1 MGQSFKNKL
10 KVAQQLCGSSG
21 EYGRADLKG
30 LHDLLFNPKEVPDMF
45 CPGCGAK
52 IDDGARFCP
61 VCGQQ
66 IQAATAAPAH
76 AAAPAQPQHASQPA
90 PTVQPQPGPAFA
102 TVPAMH
108 AAAPASAV
116 RPALSITRIIPCA
129 LAIIAIILSFMPW
142 FSVSPTVVQASSY
155 ASQGANFLSQLAG
168 QSTDYSSSLGF
179 DDSYSV
185 WGLGKAGEVAVTYQD
200 MYDSASD
207 LASSL
212 SDSYYGDDYSDSG
225 HGRVVG
231 ITNPNYGEVSSGGIA
246 FISMA
251 VTAFWALGMLATIAG
266 IVLYLT
272 QGLKVVLPAG
282 CGLMVL
288 SVLAFELLYAN
299 MMSAIGSAATTPIFT
314 ALFAIAAAALTFVL
328 REQTVPSAH

>member
-1 MGQSFKNKL
+1 
-10 KVAQQLCGSSG
+10 
-21 EYGRADLKG
+21 
-30 LHDLLFNPKEVPDMF
+30 MF

-66 IQAATAAPAH
+66 IQAATAAPAR
-76 AAAPAQPQHASQPA
+76 ATAPAQPVSAA
-90 PTVQPQPGPAFA
+90 QPQPGPAFA
-102 TVPAMH
+102 AAPAVH
-108 AAAPASAV
+108 AAAPVSVAQ
-116 RPALSITRIIPCA
+116 PALSITRIIPCV
-129 LAIIAIILSFMPW
+129 LAVVAIVLSFMPW
-142 FSVSPTVVQASSY
+142 FNTSPWVMQASSY

-168 QSTDYSSSLGF
+168 QDTDYSSSLGF
-179 DDSYSV
+179 DENYNV
-185 WGLGKAGEVAVTYQD
+185 WSLGKAGEVAVTYQS
-200 MYDSASD
+200 MCDSASD

-212 SDSYYGDDYSDSG
+212 SDSYYYDDYSDSG
-225 HGRVVG
+225 HGHAVS
-231 ITNPNYGEVSSGGIA
+231 ITNPNYGKVSSGGVS

-251 VTAFWALGMLATIAG
+251 VTAFWALGMLASIAG

-314 ALFAIAAAALTFVL
+314 ALFAIAAAVLTFVL
-328 REQTVPSAH
+328 HEQTAPSAH

>member
-1 MGQSFKNKL
+1 
-10 KVAQQLCGSSG
+10 
-21 EYGRADLKG
+21 
-30 LHDLLFNPKEVPDMF
+30 MF

-61 VCGQQ
+61 VCGHQM
-66 IQAATAAPAH
+66 QAAAPASAH
-76 AAAPAQPQHASQPA
+76 AAAHAQAAPSQPQYAAQPQAA
-90 PTVQPQPGPAFA
+90 PVFSAAP
-102 TVPAMH
+102 VMH

-116 RPALSITRIIPCA
+116 HPALSIARIIPCA
-129 LAIIAIILSFMPW
+129 LAVVAIVLSFMPW
-142 FSVSPTVVQASSY
+142 FSISPTVVQASSY

-168 QSTDYSSSLGF
+168 QNTDYSSSLGF
-179 DDSYSV
+179 DEDYNV
-185 WGLGKAGEVAVTYQD
+185 WSLGKAGEVAVTYQS

-212 SDSYYGDDYSDSG
+212 SSSYYDDYSDSG

-231 ITNPNYGEVSSGGIA
+231 ITNPNYGKVSSGGVS
-246 FISMA
+246 FISFA
-251 VTAFWALGMLATIAG
+251 VTAFWALGMLASIAG

-272 QGLKVVLPAG
+272 RGLKVVLPAG

-299 MMSAIGSAATTPIFT
+299 MMSAVGSPATTPIFM
-314 ALFAIAAAALTFVL
+314 ALFAIAAAVLTFVL
-328 REQTVPSAH
+328 REQTAPTAH

>member
-1 MGQSFKNKL
+1 
-10 KVAQQLCGSSG
+10 
-21 EYGRADLKG
+21 
-30 LHDLLFNPKEVPDMF
+30 MF

-61 VCGQQ
+61 VCGHQMQ
-66 IQAATAAPAH
+66 ATASAPAH
-76 AAAPAQPQHASQPA
+76 AAAHVQAAPSQPQYAAQPQAA
-90 PTVQPQPGPAFA
+90 PVFSAA
-102 TVPAMH
+102 PAMH

-116 RPALSITRIIPCA
+116 HPALSVTRIIPCV
-129 LAIIAIILSFMPW
+129 LAVIAIVFSFMPW
-142 FSVSPTVVQASSY
+142 FNTSPWVMQASSY

-168 QSTDYSSSLGF
+168 QDTDYSSSLGF
-179 DDSYSV
+179 DESYNV
-185 WGLGKAGEVAVTYQD
+185 WSLGKAGEVAVTYQS

-212 SDSYYGDDYSDSG
+212 SSSYYDDYSDSG

-231 ITNPNYGEVSSGGIA
+231 ITNPNYGKVSSGGVS
-246 FISMA
+246 FISFA
-251 VTAFWALGMLATIAG
+251 VTAFWALGMLASIAG

-272 QGLKVVLPAG
+272 RGLKVVLPAG

-299 MMSAIGSAATTPIFT
+299 MMSTVGSPATTPIFM
-314 ALFAIAAAALTFVL
+314 ALFAIAAAVLTFVL
-328 REQTVPSAH
+328 REQTVLSAH

>member
-1 MGQSFKNKL
+1 
-10 KVAQQLCGSSG
+10 
-21 EYGRADLKG
+21 
-30 LHDLLFNPKEVPDMF
+30 MF

-66 IQAATAAPAH
+66 IQAATAAPA
-76 AAAPAQPQHASQPA
+76 QPA
-90 PTVQPQPGPAFA
+90 PAFSA
-102 TVPAMH
+102 APVMH

-116 RPALSITRIIPCA
+116 HPALSIARIIPCA
-129 LAIIAIILSFMPW
+129 LTVVAIVLSFMPW
-142 FSVSPTVVQASSY
+142 FSISPTVVQASSY
-155 ASQGANFLSQLAG
+155 ASQGANYLSQLAG
-168 QSTDYSSSLGF
+168 QNTDYSSSLGF
-179 DDSYSV
+179 DEDYNV
-185 WGLGKAGEVAVTYQD
+185 WSLGKAGEVAVTYQS

-212 SDSYYGDDYSDSG
+212 SSSYYDDYSDSG

-231 ITNPNYGEVSSGGIA
+231 ITNPNYGKVSSGGVS
-246 FISMA
+246 FISFA
-251 VTAFWALGMLATIAG
+251 VTAFWALGMLASIAG

-272 QGLKVVLPAG
+272 RGLKVVLPAG

-299 MMSAIGSAATTPIFT
+299 MMSAVGSPATTPIFM
-314 ALFAIAAAALTFVL
+314 ALFAIAAAVLTFVL
-328 REQTVPSAH
+328 REQTAPTAH

>member
-1 MGQSFKNKL
+1 
-10 KVAQQLCGSSG
+10 
-21 EYGRADLKG
+21 
-30 LHDLLFNPKEVPDMF
+30 MF

-66 IQAATAAPAH
+66 IQAATAAPAQPAP
-76 AAAPAQPQHASQPA
+76 AAQPVPAAQPQL
-90 PTVQPQPGPAFA
+90 GPAFA
-102 TVPAMH
+102 AAPAMH

-116 RPALSITRIIPCA
+116 HPALSVTRIIPCA
-129 LAIIAIILSFMPW
+129 LAVVAIVLSFMPW
-142 FSVSPTVVQASSY
+142 FSISPTVVQASSY

-168 QSTDYSSSLGF
+168 QDTDYSSSLGF
-179 DDSYSV
+179 DESYNV
-185 WGLGKAGEVAVTYQD
+185 WSLGKAGEVAVTYQS

-212 SDSYYGDDYSDSG
+212 SSSYYDDYSDSG
-225 HGRVVG
+225 HGHAVS
-231 ITNPNYGEVSSGGIA
+231 ITNPNYGKVSSGGVS

-251 VTAFWALGMLATIAG
+251 VTAIWALGMLA
-266 IVLYLT
+266 T

-288 SVLAFELLYAN
+288 SVLAFELLYVN

-314 ALFAIAAAALTFVL
+314 ALFAIAAAVLTFVL
-328 REQTVPSAH
+328 REQTVLSAH

>member
-1 MGQSFKNKL
+1 
-10 KVAQQLCGSSG
+10 
-21 EYGRADLKG
+21 
-30 LHDLLFNPKEVPDMF
+30 MF

-66 IQAATAAPAH
+66 IQATASASAH
-76 AAAPAQPQHASQPA
+76 AAAHAQAAPSQPQYAAQPQAA
-90 PTVQPQPGPAFA
+90 PAFS
-102 TVPAMH
+102 
-108 AAAPASAV
+108 AAPASAV
-116 RPALSITRIIPCA
+116 HPALSITRIIPCA
-129 LAIIAIILSFMPW
+129 LAVVAIILSFMPW
-142 FSVSPTVVQASSY
+142 FSISPTVVQASSY

-168 QSTDYSSSLGF
+168 QNTDYSSSLGF
-179 DDSYSV
+179 DESYNV
-185 WGLGKAGEVAVTYQD
+185 WSLGKAGEVAVTYQS

-212 SDSYYGDDYSDSG
+212 SSSYYDDYSDSG
-225 HGRVVG
+225 HGHVVG
-231 ITNPNYGEVSSGGIA
+231 ITNPNYGKVSSGGVS

-251 VTAFWALGMLATIAG
+251 VTAFWALGMLASIAG

-299 MMSAIGSAATTPIFT
+299 MMSAVGSPATTPIFM
-314 ALFAIAAAALTFVL
+314 ALFAIAAAVLTFVL
-328 REQTVPSAH
+328 REQTAPTAH

>member
-1 MGQSFKNKL
+1 
-10 KVAQQLCGSSG
+10 
-21 EYGRADLKG
+21 
-30 LHDLLFNPKEVPDMF
+30 MF

-66 IQAATAAPAH
+66 IQAATAAPVN
-76 AAAPAQPQHASQPA
+76 AAAPAQPAPAAQPVPA
-90 PTVQPQPGPAFA
+90 AQPQSGPAFA
-102 TVPAMH
+102 TAPAMH

-116 RPALSITRIIPCA
+116 HPALSIARIIPCV
-129 LAIIAIILSFMPW
+129 LAVVAIVLSFMPW
-142 FSVSPTVVQASSY
+142 FSISPTVVQASSY

-168 QSTDYSSSLGF
+168 QNTDYSSSLGF
-179 DDSYSV
+179 DESYNV
-185 WGLGKAGEVAVTYQD
+185 WSLGKAGEVAVTYQS

-212 SDSYYGDDYSDSG
+212 SSSYYDDYSDSG
-225 HGRVVG
+225 HGHAVS
-231 ITNPNYGEVSSGGIA
+231 ITNPNYGKVSSGGVS

-314 ALFAIAAAALTFVL
+314 ALFAIAAAVLTFVL
-328 REQTVPSAH
+328 REQTVPSAR

>member
-1 MGQSFKNKL
+1 
-10 KVAQQLCGSSG
+10 
-21 EYGRADLKG
+21 
-30 LHDLLFNPKEVPDMF
+30 MF

-61 VCGQQ
+61 VCGHQM
-66 IQAATAAPAH
+66 QAAAPASAH
-76 AAAPAQPQHASQPA
+76 AAAHAQAAPSQPQYAAQPQAA
-90 PTVQPQPGPAFA
+90 PVFSAAP
-102 TVPAMH
+102 VMH

-116 RPALSITRIIPCA
+116 HPALSIARIIPCA
-129 LAIIAIILSFMPW
+129 LTVVAIVLSFMPW
-142 FSVSPTVVQASSY
+142 FSISPTVVQASSY

-168 QSTDYSSSLGF
+168 QNTDYSSSLGF
-179 DDSYSV
+179 DEDYNV
-185 WGLGKAGEVAVTYQD
+185 WSLGKAGEVAVTYQS

-212 SDSYYGDDYSDSG
+212 SSSYYDDYSDSG
-225 HGRVVG
+225 HGHVVG
-231 ITNPNYGEVSSGGIA
+231 ITNPNYGKVSSGGVS

-251 VTAFWALGMLATIAG
+251 VTAFWALGMLASIAG

-299 MMSAIGSAATTPIFT
+299 MMSAVGSPATTPIFM
-314 ALFAIAAAALTFVL
+314 ALFAIAAAVLTFVL
-328 REQTVPSAH
+328 REQTAPTAH

>member
-1 MGQSFKNKL
+1 
-10 KVAQQLCGSSG
+10 
-21 EYGRADLKG
+21 
-30 LHDLLFNPKEVPDMF
+30 MF

-76 AAAPAQPQHASQPA
+76 TAAPAQPAPAVQPVPA
-90 PTVQPQPGPAFA
+90 AQPQPGSAFA
-102 TVPAMH
+102 TAPAMH

-116 RPALSITRIIPCA
+116 HPALSIARIIPCA
-129 LAIIAIILSFMPW
+129 LAVVAIVLSFMPW
-142 FSVSPTVVQASSY
+142 FSISPTVVQASSY

-168 QSTDYSSSLGF
+168 QDTDYSSSLGF
-179 DDSYSV
+179 DESYNV
-185 WGLGKAGEVAVTYQD
+185 WSLGKAGEVAVTYQS
-200 MYDSASD
+200 MCDSASD

-212 SDSYYGDDYSDSG
+212 SDSYYDDDYSDSG
-225 HGRVVG
+225 RSHLVY
-231 ITNPNYGEVSSGGIA
+231 ITHANDHKAYSLDVA
-246 FISMA
+246 FIPMA
-251 VTAFWALGMLATIAG
+251 VTAFWALGMLASIAG

-288 SVLAFELLYAN
+288 SVLAFELLYVN
-299 MMSAIGSAATTPIFT
+299 MVSAIGSAATTPIFT
-314 ALFAIAAAALTFVL
+314 ALFAIAAAVLTFVL

>member
-1 MGQSFKNKL
+1 
-10 KVAQQLCGSSG
+10 
-21 EYGRADLKG
+21 
-30 LHDLLFNPKEVPDMF
+30 MF

-52 IDDGARFCP
+52 IDDGASFCP

-90 PTVQPQPGPAFA
+90 PTAQPAPATQPQPGPAFA
-102 TVPAMH
+102 AAPAMH
-108 AAAPASAV
+108 AAAPVSAV

-142 FSVSPTVVQASSY
+142 FSVSPTVVQASSH

-179 DDSYSV
+179 DENYNV
-185 WGLGKAGEVAVTYQD
+185 WGLGKAGEVAVTYQS

-225 HGRVVG
+225 HGRAVG
-231 ITNPNYGEVSSGGIA
+231 ITNPNYGKVSSGGVS

-266 IVLYLT
+266 IVLCLT
-272 QGLKVVLPAG
+272 QGLKAVLPAG
-282 CGLMVL
+282 CGLMTL

-314 ALFAIAAAALTFVL
+314 ALFAIAAAVLTFVL

>member
-1 MGQSFKNKL
+1 
-10 KVAQQLCGSSG
+10 
-21 EYGRADLKG
+21 
-30 LHDLLFNPKEVPDMF
+30 MF

-66 IQAATAAPAH
+66 MQATASASAH
-76 AAAPAQPQHASQPA
+76 AAAHAQAAPSQPQYAAQPQAVS
-90 PTVQPQPGPAFA
+90 AFSA
-102 TVPAMH
+102 APAMH

-116 RPALSITRIIPCA
+116 HPALSITRIIPCA
-129 LAIIAIILSFMPW
+129 LAVVAIILSFMPW
-142 FSVSPTVVQASSY
+142 FSISPTVVQASSY

-168 QSTDYSSSLGF
+168 QNTDYSSSLGF
-179 DDSYSV
+179 DESYNV
-185 WGLGKAGEVAVTYQD
+185 WSLGKAGEVAVTYQS

-212 SDSYYGDDYSDSG
+212 SSSYYDDYSDSG
-225 HGRVVG
+225 HGHVVG
-231 ITNPNYGEVSSGGIA
+231 ITNPNYGKVSSGGVS

-251 VTAFWALGMLATIAG
+251 VTAFWALGMLASIAG

-299 MMSAIGSAATTPIFT
+299 MMSAIGSGSPTPIFT
-314 ALFAIAAAALTFVL
+314 ALFAFAAAVLTFVL
-328 REQTVPSAH
+328 REQTVLSAH

>member
-1 MGQSFKNKL
+1 
-10 KVAQQLCGSSG
+10 
-21 EYGRADLKG
+21 
-30 LHDLLFNPKEVPDMF
+30 MF

-61 VCGQQ
+61 VCGHQMQ
-66 IQAATAAPAH
+66 
-76 AAAPAQPQHASQPA
+76 AAAPAPTHAAAHAQAAPNQPQYAA
-90 PTVQPQPGPAFA
+90 QPQAAPAFS
-102 TVPAMH
+102 
-108 AAAPASAV
+108 AAPASAV
-116 RPALSITRIIPCA
+116 HPALSITRIIPCA
-129 LAIIAIILSFMPW
+129 LAVVAIILSFMPW
-142 FSVSPTVVQASSY
+142 FSISPTVVQASSY

-179 DDSYSV
+179 DESYNV
-185 WGLGKAGEVAVTYQD
+185 WSLGKAGEVAVTYQS

-212 SDSYYGDDYSDSG
+212 SSSYYDDYSDSG
-225 HGRVVG
+225 HGHVVG
-231 ITNPNYGEVSSGGIA
+231 ITNPNCGKVSSGGVS

-251 VTAFWALGMLATIAG
+251 VTAFWALGMLASIAG

-314 ALFAIAAAALTFVL
+314 ALFAIAAAVLTFVL
-328 REQTVPSAH
+328 REQTAPTAH

>member
-1 MGQSFKNKL
+1 
-10 KVAQQLCGSSG
+10 
-21 EYGRADLKG
+21 
-30 LHDLLFNPKEVPDMF
+30 MF

-61 VCGQQ
+61 VCGHQMQ
-66 IQAATAAPAH
+66 ATASAPAH
-76 AAAPAQPQHASQPA
+76 AAAHAQAAPSQPQYAAQPQAAHAFS
-90 PTVQPQPGPAFA
+90 
-102 TVPAMH
+102 
-108 AAAPASAV
+108 AAPASAV
-116 RPALSITRIIPCA
+116 HPALSITRVIPCA
-129 LAIIAIILSFMPW
+129 LAVVAIILSFMPW
-142 FSVSPTVVQASSY
+142 FSISPTVVQASSY

-179 DDSYSV
+179 DESYNV
-185 WGLGKAGEVAVTYQD
+185 WSLGKAGEVAVTYQS

-212 SDSYYGDDYSDSG
+212 SSSYYDDYSDSG
-225 HGRVVG
+225 HGHVVG
-231 ITNPNYGEVSSGGIA
+231 ITNPNYGKVSSGGVS

-251 VTAFWALGMLATIAG
+251 VTAFWALGMLASIAG

-282 CGLMVL
+282 CGLMVF

-299 MMSAIGSAATTPIFT
+299 MMSAVGSPATTPIFM
-314 ALFAIAAAALTFVL
+314 ALFAIAAAVLTFVL
-328 REQTVPSAH
+328 REQTAPTAH

>member
-1 MGQSFKNKL
+1 
-10 KVAQQLCGSSG
+10 
-21 EYGRADLKG
+21 
-30 LHDLLFNPKEVPDMF
+30 MF

-66 IQAATAAPAH
+66 IQAATTAPAH

-90 PTVQPQPGPAFA
+90 PAAQPQPGPAFA
-102 TVPAMH
+102 AAPAMH
-108 AAAPASAV
+108 AVAPVSAV

-179 DDSYSV
+179 DENYNV
-185 WGLGKAGEVAVTYQD
+185 WGLGKAGEVAVTYQS

-225 HGRVVG
+225 HGCVVG
-231 ITNPNYGEVSSGGIA
+231 ITNPNYGKVSSGGVS

-282 CGLMVL
+282 CGLMTL

-314 ALFAIAAAALTFVL
+314 ALFAIAAAVLTFVL
-328 REQTVPSAH
+328 RDQAAPMAR

>member
-1 MGQSFKNKL
+1 
-10 KVAQQLCGSSG
+10 
-21 EYGRADLKG
+21 
-30 LHDLLFNPKEVPDMF
+30 MF

-66 IQAATAAPAH
+66 MQATASASAH
-76 AAAPAQPQHASQPA
+76 AAAHAQAAPSQSQYAAQPQAA
-90 PTVQPQPGPAFA
+90 PAFSA
-102 TVPAMH
+102 APAMH

-116 RPALSITRIIPCA
+116 HPALSITRIIPCA
-129 LAIIAIILSFMPW
+129 LAVVAIILSFMPW
-142 FSVSPTVVQASSY
+142 FSISPTVVQASSY

-168 QSTDYSSSLGF
+168 QNTDYSSSLGF
-179 DDSYSV
+179 DESYNV
-185 WGLGKAGEVAVTYQD
+185 WSLGKAGEVAVTYQS

-212 SDSYYGDDYSDSG
+212 SSSYYDDYSDSG
-225 HGRVVG
+225 HGHVVG
-231 ITNPNYGEVSSGGIA
+231 ITNPNYGKVSSGGVS

-251 VTAFWALGMLATIAG
+251 VTAFWTLGMLASIAG

-282 CGLMVL
+282 CGLMML

-299 MMSAIGSAATTPIFT
+299 MMSAVGSPATTPIFM
-314 ALFAIAAAALTFVL
+314 ALFAIAAAVLTFVL
-328 REQTVPSAH
+328 REQTAPTAH

>member
-1 MGQSFKNKL
+1 
-10 KVAQQLCGSSG
+10 
-21 EYGRADLKG
+21 
-30 LHDLLFNPKEVPDMF
+30 MF

-76 AAAPAQPQHASQPA
+76 AAAPVQPQHAAQPA
-90 PTVQPQPGPAFA
+90 PVAQPQPGPAFA
-102 TVPAMH
+102 AAPAMH
-108 AAAPASAV
+108 AAAPVSAV
-116 RPALSITRIIPCA
+116 HPALSITRIIPCA

-142 FSVSPTVVQASSY
+142 FSVSPTAVQASSY

-179 DDSYSV
+179 DDNYNV
-185 WGLGKAGEVAVTYQD
+185 WGLGKAGEIAVTYQD

-299 MMSAIGSAATTPIFT
+299 MMSAIGSAAITPIFT

-328 REQTVPSAH
+328 REQAVPSAH

>member
-1 MGQSFKNKL
+1 
-10 KVAQQLCGSSG
+10 
-21 EYGRADLKG
+21 
-30 LHDLLFNPKEVPDMF
+30 MF

-90 PTVQPQPGPAFA
+90 PTAQPAPAFA
-102 TVPAMH
+102 AAPAMH
-108 AAAPASAV
+108 AAAPASVAQ
-116 RPALSITRIIPCA
+116 PALSITRIIPCA

-142 FSVSPTVVQASSY
+142 FSVSSTVVQASSY

-179 DDSYSV
+179 DDNYNV

-207 LASSL
+207 FASSL

-231 ITNPNYGEVSSGGIA
+231 ITNPDYGEVSSGGIA

-282 CGLMVL
+282 CGLMTL
-288 SVLAFELLYAN
+288 SVLAFELLYASSMN
-299 MMSAIGSAATTPIFT
+299 AIGSATGTPAFM

>member
-1 MGQSFKNKL
+1 
-10 KVAQQLCGSSG
+10 
-21 EYGRADLKG
+21 
-30 LHDLLFNPKEVPDMF
+30 MF

-61 VCGQQ
+61 ICGHQM
-66 IQAATAAPAH
+66 QAATAAPAH
-76 AAAPAQPQHASQPA
+76 AAAPARPQYASQSAPTAQPA
-90 PTVQPQPGPAFA
+90 PAVQPQPGPAFA
-102 TVPAMH
+102 AAPAMH
-108 AAAPASAV
+108 AVAPASAV

-129 LAIIAIILSFMPW
+129 LAIIAIVLSFMPW

-179 DDSYSV
+179 DDSYNV
-185 WGLGKAGEVAVTYQD
+185 WGLGKVGEIAVTYQD

-212 SDSYYGDDYSDSG
+212 SDSYYDDDYSDSG

-288 SVLAFELLYAN
+288 SVLAFELLYASS
-299 MMSAIGSAATTPIFT
+299 MSAIGSATSTPVFM

>member
-1 MGQSFKNKL
+1 
-10 KVAQQLCGSSG
+10 
-21 EYGRADLKG
+21 
-30 LHDLLFNPKEVPDMF
+30 MF

-61 VCGQQ
+61 VCGHQM
-66 IQAATAAPAH
+66 QAAAPAFAH
-76 AAAPAQPQHASQPA
+76 AAAHAQAAPSQPQYAAQPQAA
-90 PTVQPQPGPAFA
+90 PVFSAAP
-102 TVPAMH
+102 VMH

-116 RPALSITRIIPCA
+116 HPALSIARIIPCA
-129 LAIIAIILSFMPW
+129 LAVVAIVLSFMPW
-142 FSVSPTVVQASSY
+142 FSISPTVVQASSY

-168 QSTDYSSSLGF
+168 QNTDYSSSLGF
-179 DDSYSV
+179 DEDYNV
-185 WGLGKAGEVAVTYQD
+185 WSLGKAGEVAVTYQS

-212 SDSYYGDDYSDSG
+212 SSSYYDDYSDSG

-231 ITNPNYGEVSSGGIA
+231 ITNPNYGKVSSGGVS
-246 FISMA
+246 FISFA
-251 VTAFWALGMLATIAG
+251 VTAFWALGMLASIAG

-272 QGLKVVLPAG
+272 RGLKVVLPAG

-299 MMSAIGSAATTPIFT
+299 MMSAVGSPATTPIFM
-314 ALFAIAAAALTFVL
+314 ALFAIAAAVLTFVL
-328 REQTVPSAH
+328 REQTAPTAH

>member
-1 MGQSFKNKL
+1 
-10 KVAQQLCGSSG
+10 
-21 EYGRADLKG
+21 
-30 LHDLLFNPKEVPDMF
+30 MF

-61 VCGQQ
+61 ICGQQ
-66 IQAATAAPAH
+66 MQAASAPAH
-76 AAAPAQPQHASQPA
+76 AAAPAQPQHAAQPA
-90 PTVQPQPGPAFA
+90 PAAQSAPAPAAQPQPAPAF
-102 TVPAMH
+102 

-116 RPALSITRIIPCA
+116 HPALSIARIIPCA
-129 LAIIAIILSFMPW
+129 LAVIAIVLSFMPW
-142 FSVSPTVVQASSY
+142 FSISPTVVQASSY

-168 QSTDYSSSLGF
+168 QSTDYSSTLGF
-179 DDSYSV
+179 DESYNV
-185 WGLGKAGEVAVTYQD
+185 WSLGKAGEIAVTYQS

-225 HGRVVG
+225 HGHVVG

-251 VTAFWALGMLATIAG
+251 VTAFWALGMLASIAG

-282 CGLMVL
+282 CGLMTL
-288 SVLAFELLYAN
+288 SVLAFELLYASS
-299 MMSAIGSAATTPIFT
+299 MSAIGSATSTPVFM
-314 ALFAIAAAALTFVL
+314 ALFAIAGAVLTLVL

>member
-1 MGQSFKNKL
+1 
-10 KVAQQLCGSSG
+10 
-21 EYGRADLKG
+21 
-30 LHDLLFNPKEVPDMF
+30 MF

-76 AAAPAQPQHASQPA
+76 AAAPTQPQHAAQSAPAAQPA
-90 PTVQPQPGPAFA
+90 PAVQPQPGPAFA
-102 TVPAMH
+102 ATPAMH
-108 AAAPASAV
+108 AAAPVSVAQ
-116 RPALSITRIIPCA
+116 PALSITRIIPCA

-142 FSVSPTVVQASSY
+142 FSVSSTVVQASSH

-179 DDSYSV
+179 DDNYNV

-207 LASSL
+207 FASSL

-231 ITNPNYGEVSSGGIA
+231 ITNPDYGEVSSGGIA

-272 QGLKVVLPAG
+272 RGLKVVLPAG
-282 CGLMVL
+282 CGLMTL
-288 SVLAFELLYAN
+288 SVLAFELLYASS
-299 MMSAIGSAATTPIFT
+299 MSAIGSATSTPAFM

>member
-1 MGQSFKNKL
+1 
-10 KVAQQLCGSSG
+10 
-21 EYGRADLKG
+21 
-30 LHDLLFNPKEVPDMF
+30 MF

-61 VCGQQ
+61 VCGHQM
-66 IQAATAAPAH
+66 QAAAPASAH
-76 AAAPAQPQHASQPA
+76 AAAHAQAAPSQPQYAAQPQAA
-90 PTVQPQPGPAFA
+90 PVYSAAP
-102 TVPAMH
+102 VMH

-116 RPALSITRIIPCA
+116 HPALSIARIIPCA
-129 LAIIAIILSFMPW
+129 LTVVAIVLSFMPW
-142 FSVSPTVVQASSY
+142 FSISPTVVQASSY

-168 QSTDYSSSLGF
+168 QNTDYSSSLGF
-179 DDSYSV
+179 DEDYNV
-185 WGLGKAGEVAVTYQD
+185 WSLGKAGEVAVTYQS

-212 SDSYYGDDYSDSG
+212 SSSYYDDYSDSG
-225 HGRVVG
+225 HGHVVG
-231 ITNPNYGEVSSGGIA
+231 ITNPNYGKVSSGGVS

-251 VTAFWALGMLATIAG
+251 VTAFWALGMLASIAG

-272 QGLKVVLPAG
+272 RGLKVVLPAG

-299 MMSAIGSAATTPIFT
+299 MMSAVGSPATTPIFM
-314 ALFAIAAAALTFVL
+314 ALFAIAAAVLTFVL
-328 REQTVPSAH
+328 REQTAPTAH

>member
-1 MGQSFKNKL
+1 
-10 KVAQQLCGSSG
+10 
-21 EYGRADLKG
+21 
-30 LHDLLFNPKEVPDMF
+30 MF

-61 VCGQQ
+61 VCGHQMQ
-66 IQAATAAPAH
+66 ATASAPAH
-76 AAAPAQPQHASQPA
+76 AAAHVQAAPSQPQYTAQPQAA
-90 PTVQPQPGPAFA
+90 PVFSAA
-102 TVPAMH
+102 PAMH

-116 RPALSITRIIPCA
+116 HPALSIARIIPCA
-129 LAIIAIILSFMPW
+129 LAVVAIVLSFMPW
-142 FSVSPTVVQASSY
+142 FSISPTVVQASSY

-168 QSTDYSSSLGF
+168 QNTDYSSSLGF
-179 DDSYSV
+179 DESYNV
-185 WGLGKAGEVAVTYQD
+185 WSLGKAGEVAVTYQS

-212 SDSYYGDDYSDSG
+212 SSSYYDDYSDSG
-225 HGRVVG
+225 HGHVVG
-231 ITNPNYGEVSSGGIA
+231 ITNPNYGKVSSGGVS

-251 VTAFWALGMLATIAG
+251 VTAFWALGMLASIAG

-272 QGLKVVLPAG
+272 RGLKVVLPAG

-299 MMSAIGSAATTPIFT
+299 MMSAVGSPATTPIFM
-314 ALFAIAAAALTFVL
+314 ALFAFAAAVLTFVL
-328 REQTVPSAH
+328 REQTVLSAH